1 MTTIVIPLLLTA
13 VTGYF
18 WGSLNSALIVSRF
31 MRYED
36 IRKQGSGNAGATN
49 MYRTHG
55 KLAAILTIVGDFLK
69 VVPAVLLARVF
80 FEVADRAA
88 TSVEAGLIPASSM
101 TVNPTL
107 GFDAGYVAGLFVLLG
122 HVFPIFFDF
131 KGGKG
136 VMPAFA
142 LVLLLNPPAFLVL
155 LGIAVP
161 VFLIFRIMSLVSVLN
176 ALLLP
181 IVTVLLGL
189 IRQTGILYET
199 LFTLGYTVLVLYSH
213 RDNIRR
219 LLSGKE
225 KPIVPR
231 SDKDDGAVQASRR
244 HDDMGQDQ

>member
-1 MTTIVIPLLLTA
+1 MTTIVIPVLLTA
-13 VTGYF
+13 ATGYF

-36 IRKQGSGNAGATN
+36 IRRQGSGNAGATN

-80 FEVADRAA
+80 FEAADRNMASVA
-88 TSVEAGLIPASSM
+88 TGLASSSSISG
-101 TVNPTL
+101 NSSL
-107 GFDAGYVAGLFVLLG
+107 GFDPGYVAGLFVLLG
-122 HVFPIFFDF
+122 HIFPVFFDF

-181 IVTVLLGL
+181 IVTVTLGL
-189 IRQTGILYET
+189 IRQTGFLYET
-199 LFTLGYTVLVLYSH
+199 LITLGYTVLVLYSH

-225 KPIVPR
+225 KPIVAR
-231 SDKDDGAVQASRR
+231 SQKDHGAGHESGR
-244 HDDMGQDQ
+244 HDGT